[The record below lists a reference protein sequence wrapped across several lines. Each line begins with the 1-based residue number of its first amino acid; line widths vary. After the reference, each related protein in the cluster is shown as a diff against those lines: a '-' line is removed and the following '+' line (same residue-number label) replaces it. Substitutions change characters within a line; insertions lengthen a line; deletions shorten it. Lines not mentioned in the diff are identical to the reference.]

1 MDYYL
6 LLETETEIDL
16 EDFCEKIQSIY
27 VPGLYYRGV
36 YSNKNIGSFILIQ
49 TDPNND
55 FNDSK
60 VFSEV
65 EYALKQINYRK
76 PFTILGK

>member
-6 LLETETEIDL
+6 LLETEGGFDL
-16 EDFCEKIQSIY
+16 ENYLEKIQSIY

-36 YSNKNIGSFILIQ
+36 HYNKNIGSFILIQ
-49 TDPNND
+49 TDSYNFD
-55 FNDSK
+55 DVK

-65 EYALKQINYRK
+65 EYALKNINYRK
-76 PFTILGK
+76 PFKILGK